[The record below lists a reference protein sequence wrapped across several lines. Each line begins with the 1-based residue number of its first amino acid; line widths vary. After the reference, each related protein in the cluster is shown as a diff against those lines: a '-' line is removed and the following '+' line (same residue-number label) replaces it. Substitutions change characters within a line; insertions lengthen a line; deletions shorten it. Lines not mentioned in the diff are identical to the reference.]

1 MNKFKVGQRIFS
13 QKFGEGVVKKID
25 SDGDLCIEFDKEDEK
40 LHCCFGHVKYGFGA
54 FYKHN
59 GNSGFYNDAITPIG
73 PYEGERVLHDV
84 YGEGTIVET
93 DSGFG
98 KVYILVQY
106 DVCFDDLHDGNEYT
120 NNGRYANHTCWY
132 YLKRDYG
139 TEIKPIN
146 AAQKPELS
154 EIERVMQAHVE
165 KYHSEPAAP
174 TEPLIP
180 EGFTLVDAQKP
191 PAMYDVE
198 LILKDGSRRYGF
210 LNSNITKYVIFWTD
224 AKPVGAGS
232 NCVSN
237 TNLTRRTVIESTEVL
252 AWRHIAASEPI
263 IPEGW
268 NAGLPDNNDNVEIML
283 DNGDTSV
290 GYYSR
295 LSRKWLEFDK
305 KEHAKALEDKHFDSV
320 HAHECKRDVIAWRVP
335 QPKPEQKQFKRGD
348 RVVTPQGYHG
358 TFVAYTDSKKAIFML
373 DECQGKG
380 WRADFEPGRYG
391 EFLYVDPEE
400 LKPES

>member
-13 QKFGEGVVKKID
+13 QKFGEGVVKLIG
-25 SDGDLCIEFDKEDEK
+25 SDDILCIEFDKK
-40 LHCCFGHVKYGFGA
+40 NNALHSCFGRVKDGFGA
-54 FYKHN
+54 FYQN
-59 GNSGFYNDAITPIG
+59 DGFSGFLHDAITPIG
-73 PYEGERVLHDV
+73 PYEGERIINSE
-84 YGEGTIVET
+84 YGKGTIVET

-98 KVYILVQY
+98 KVCILVQY
-106 DVCFDDLHDGNEYT
+106 DVCSDDLHDGNEYT
-120 NNGRYANHTCWY
+120 NNGRYADHTCWY
-132 YLKRDYG
+132 YSKSNYG

-290 GYYSR
+290 AYWSNLYG
-295 LSRKWLEFDK
+295 KWYEFDE

-335 QPKPEQKQFKRGD
+335 QPKPEPKQFKRGD
-348 RVVTPQGYHG
+348 RVVTDKGYHG
-358 TFVAYTDSKKAIFML
+358 TFVAKDVEGNVIFML
-373 DECQGKG
+373 DEGQGKG

-391 EFLYVDPEE
+391 EFLYVVPEE